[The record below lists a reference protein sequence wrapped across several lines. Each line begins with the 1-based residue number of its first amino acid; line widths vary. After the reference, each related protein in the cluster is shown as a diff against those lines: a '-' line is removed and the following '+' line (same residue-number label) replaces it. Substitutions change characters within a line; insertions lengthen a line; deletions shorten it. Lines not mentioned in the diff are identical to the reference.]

1 VGRRLKLELGAVYGR
16 LTVLGFA
23 GLNHYNAAIW
33 NCRCKCGKEVAARGT
48 TLVAGNKLSCSTGKT
63 LCPLGRGD
71 REPWKGRRFGFLEVI
86 EDGRAIQRPS
96 QKHPAV
102 LCRCDCGQE
111 KLFPRGVLAAGLAV
125 QCNDCR
131 YQASLKDPAC
141 PCGTK
146 DLKAYAASQKNFCVR
161 CDRTR
166 HRNGLHSCGHPINKV
181 RLGKGH
187 GSKTKPRCL
196 NCEVDL

>member
-1 VGRRLKLELGAVYGR
+1 MGRQLELTPGTVYGR

-23 GLNHYNAAIW
+23 GLNRWNAALW
-33 NCRCKCGKEVAARGT
+33 NCRCECGREVPARGT
-48 TLVAGNKLSCSTGKT
+48 TLVAGKKLTCSTVKT
-63 LCPLGRGD
+63 TCKLGRGD
-71 REPWKGRRFGFLEVI
+71 RELWKGRRFGFLEVI
-86 EDGRAIQRPS
+86 EDGGNIQRPS
-96 QKHPAV
+96 QKTPAV
-102 LCRCDCGQE
+102 LCRCDCGVE
-111 KLFPRGVLAAGLAV
+111 KMFPRGVLAAGAAI

-131 YQASLKDPAC
+131 YQASFRDYAC

-146 DLKAYAASQKNFCVR
+146 DPKAYTATQKNFCVR